1 MSQTQ
6 TPRKAGRRGAD
17 RGRGPQLAVGVVIV
31 LVLVGIVLLAVVAGD
46 NDGGG
51 SDTGGAVQE
60 LMHVHGLEVPVWA
73 EGQVYVATHEGLLR
87 IDANGDWRRV
97 SEQLH
102 DFMGFA
108 AHPSE
113 KGTLYSSGHPAP
125 GSDLANPI
133 GFMASTDGGATWQPR
148 ALQGQAD
155 FHAMAVHAD
164 GEVVYGW
171 TSAGQTGLHRSED
184 GGHSWEHVSAGGLEQ
199 RGGAFTLAV
208 DPQDANRVVA
218 GTETAL
224 LASDDKGQSWQPLLE
239 QPVTAVAFTPGQ
251 PERMLAYSAA
261 PEGGLLASHDAGE
274 TWQPLGFGLE
284 EDAVGHIAVDPADD
298 QAVYLATFAQ
308 DLYRTSDGGD
318 SWQQLAEDGTP
329 TDEPAN

>member
-6 TPRKAGRRGAD
+6 TPRTAQRRTAGR
-17 RGRGPQLAVGVVIV
+17 GRRPQLAVGVVIA
-31 LVLVGIVLLAVVAGD
+31 LVLVGIVLLAVLAGD
-46 NDGGG
+46 DEGGG
-51 SDTGGAVQE
+51 SEAGGPVE
-60 LMHVHGLEVPVWA
+60 EFMHLHGVEIPAWA

-87 IDANGDWRRV
+87 IDAEGEWRTV
-97 SEQLH
+97 SEQPH

-113 KGTLYSSGHPAP
+113 QGTLYSSGHPAP

-171 TSAGQTGLHRSED
+171 TMAGQTGLHRSD
-184 GGHSWEHVSAGGLEQ
+184 DAGHSWTQVPAGGLEQ
-199 RGGAFTLAV
+199 RGGALTLAV
-208 DPQDANRVVA
+208 DPEDADRVVA

-224 LASDDKGQSWQPLLE
+224 LASDDGGQAWEPLLE
-239 QPVTAVAFTPGQ
+239 APVTAVAFAPGES
-251 PERMLAYSAA
+251 ERMLAYSAA
-261 PEGGLLASHDAGE
+261 PGDGLRASDDGGA

-284 EDAVGHIAVDPADD
+284 EDAVGHIAVDPADTD
-298 QAVYLATFAQ
+298 VVYLATFGQ
-308 DLYRTSDGGD
+308 DLYRTTDGGD
-318 SWQQLAEDGTP
+318 TWDQLADEGTRT
-329 TDEPAN
+329 TDAGD

>member
-1 MSQTQ
+1 MSQTH
-6 TPRKAGRRGAD
+6 TPPKAERRGAN
-17 RGRGPQLAVGVVIV
+17 RGRRPQLAVGVVIA
-31 LVLVGIVLLAVVAGD
+31 LVLVGIVLLAVLAGD

-51 SDTGGAVQE
+51 SEPGGAVDE
-60 LMHVHGLEVPVWA
+60 FTHLHGLELPAWA
-73 EGQVYVATHEGLLR
+73 DGQVYVATHEGLLR
-87 IDANGDWRRV
+87 IDADGQWRRV
-97 SEQLH
+97 SEQPH

-113 KGTLYSSGHPAP
+113 QGTLYSSGHPAP
-125 GSDLANPI
+125 DSDLANPI

-171 TSAGQTGLHRSED
+171 TSAGQTGLHRSGD
-184 GGHSWEHVSAGGLEQ
+184 GGHTWEQVSAGGLEQ

-208 DPQDANRVVA
+208 DPQDADRVMA

-224 LASDDKGQSWQPLLE
+224 LASDDGGQSWQPLLE

-251 PERMLAYSAA
+251 PERLLAYSAT
-261 PEGGLLASHDAGE
+261 PEGGLLASDDGGE

-298 QAVYLATFAQ
+298 QVIYLATFAQ
-308 DLYRTSDGGD
+308 GLYHTSDGGD
-318 SWQQLAEDGTP
+318 NWQQLAEDGKP
-329 TDEPAN
+329 TNESAN